1 MANTLQKSIYEAAEN
16 ISRLEREAR
25 NVLASGTLKQFM
37 QANKEELVSSL

>member
-25 NVLASGTLKQFM
+25 NALASGTLKQFM